1 MNIGVLIASH
11 INYKGQLK
19 LLEECLNSLLNQT
32 YKVDILLSISFSN
45 DNYRKFFNSIIK
57 KKFTSII
64 YNISNKQQ
72 YQLEHFK
79 KLSIHIDKYDFIL
92 FLDDD
97 DTYNLDRVE
106 IMINHINNNK
116 GLDVYK
122 EIGDDVKEYIENGKT
137 IIKSSKDYNE
147 YWTFIIKPLIL
158 YEFFNLFKDDDLL
171 KDKYAD
177 VLLRKFLMKKC
188 DLLNDKTRI
197 AISSYNYNLDNSNSI
212 CHIKETNEI
221 IKLKQNLYLG
231 IIYNNKEV
239 IKEEEEFLKY
249 FYKNPSF
256 KLTEDKIK
264 DFIPYYDKLKNIL
277 SKIDNLSNNNYIIK
291 EEN

>member
-1 MNIGVLIASH
+1 MKNKLI
-11 INYKGQLK
+11 
-19 LLEECLNSLLNQT
+19 
-32 YKVDILLSISFSN
+32 LSIFICLV
-45 DNYRKFFNSIIK
+45 FIK
-57 KKFTSII
+57 LVNGLLISPSSSEF
-64 YNISNKQQ
+64 YNKENQESC
-72 YQLEHFK
+72 
-79 KLSIHIDKYDFIL
+79 
-92 FLDDD
+92 
-97 DTYNLDRVE
+97 YNLLISSQDK
-106 IMINHINNNK
+106 INLTGNDYWTNQ
-116 GLDVYK
+116 VYNQKDLSKYTKSANDLGITITYQK
-122 EIGDDVKEYIENGKT
+122 EID
-137 IIKSSKDYNE
+137 
-147 YWTFIIKPLIL
+147 
-158 YEFFNLFKDDDLL
+158 
-171 KDKYAD
+171 
-177 VLLRKFLMKKC
+177 
-188 DLLNDKTRI
+188 
-197 AISSYNYNLDNSNSI
+197 NLDNSNSI